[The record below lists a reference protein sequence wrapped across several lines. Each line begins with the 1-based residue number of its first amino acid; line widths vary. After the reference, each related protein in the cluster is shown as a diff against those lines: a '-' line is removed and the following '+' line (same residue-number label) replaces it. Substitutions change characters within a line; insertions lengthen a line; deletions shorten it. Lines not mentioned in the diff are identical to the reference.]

1 MAIVCPPEKA
11 VAPHSSTFAWKIPW
25 TKEPGRL
32 QSMGSLRVG
41 RDWATSLS
49 CIGEGNGNPLQC
61 SCLENPRDGGT
72 WWAAVCGVAQSWTRL
87 KRLSSSSSSLPTVI
101 LEPKKIKSVTASN
114 FSPSICFE
122 MMGLDAMILVFWML
136 SPFFLELFIAL
147 CSSLVVNWTPSDLG
161 GSSSGVISFCLF
173 ILFVGFSQ
181 QEYWS
186 GLPFPYPVRIIFRW
200 CDKIVYWQF
209 VNRFSHLLILCT
221 FQTFFF

>member
-1 MAIVCPPEKA
+1 MVQLSHPYMTTGKTIALTVWILVGKVMSLLFNTLSRFGIAFLPRSK
-11 VAPHSSTFAWKIPW
+11 HLFIFIFWRSSFSVYLTEFH
-25 TKEPGRL
+25 G
-32 QSMGSLRVG
+32 
-41 RDWATSLS
+41 
-49 CIGEGNGNPLQC
+49 C
-61 SCLENPRDGGT
+61 
-72 WWAAVCGVAQSWTRL
+72 
-87 KRLSSSSSSLPTVI
+87 SLPTVI

-114 FSPSICFE
+114 FSPSIWFE
-122 MMGLDAMILVFWML
+122 MMGPDAMILVFWML

-147 CSSLVVNWTPSDLG
+147 CSSVAACWTPSDLG

-173 ILFVGFSQ
+173 ILFMRFSQ

-221 FQTFFF
+221 FQTFNFLNLEENIV